1 VRLAFLF
8 PGQGARN
15 LLAGLA
21 LARTW
26 PHGAALI
33 SLAAEAA
40 CVGETELEA
49 HAGRALE
56 RTEVLQPVLVAI
68 ALSVHHALVR
78 AGIRPSLVLGHSL
91 GEVAA
96 FAAGGCLSDEA
107 AIRLAARRGALMA
120 REAAKTPG
128 GLLALPSSDAANRAL
143 ALAPALTLAA
153 LNAPDE
159 VLIGGPD
166 EALRVVTAQMTGR
179 RVPVAGAWHTE
190 AMAGAVEELRAE
202 LARVAP
208 RDATVRVMGRLSALP
223 EALCKPVRFT
233 ELLAKAWSHG
243 LEGFITVGPGA
254 VMRGLLRRNLGSVVK
269 VFTTEDAH
277 DFERTVSALRVTA

>member
-15 LLAGLA
+15 LVAGLA
-21 LARTW
+21 LARSW
-26 PHGAALI
+26 PEGRALV

-40 CVGETELEA
+40 NLTDLELDA
-49 HAGRALE
+49 NGGRALE

-68 ALSVHHALVR
+68 ALSVHHALAR
-78 AGIRPSLVLGHSL
+78 AGIRPTLVLGHSL

-96 FAAGGCLSDEA
+96 FAAGGCLGDEA
-107 AIRLAARRGALMA
+107 AVKLAAKRGALMA
-120 REAAKTPG
+120 REAEKHPG
-128 GLLALPSSDAANRAL
+128 GLLALPSSDAAHRAL

-166 EALRVVTAQMTGR
+166 EALLLVTAQMPGR
-179 RVPVAGAWHTE
+179 RVPVAGAWHTD
-190 AMAGAVEELRAE
+190 AMKGAVAELREELTRIE
-202 LARVAP
+202 AREAK
-208 RDATVRVMGRLSALP
+208 VRVMGTVDGLP
-223 EALCKPVRFT
+223 DALCKPVRFT
-233 ELLAKAWSHG
+233 ETLAKAWSQG
-243 LEGFITVGPGA
+243 LDGFVTVGPGA
-254 VMRGLLRRNLGSVVK
+254 VMRGLLRKNLSSSVK

-277 DFERTVSALRVTA
+277 DFERTVSALRLA

>member
-1 VRLAFLF
+1 MRLAFLF

-26 PHGAALI
+26 PEGAALV

-40 CVGETELEA
+40 CISEAELET

-56 RTEVLQPVLVAI
+56 RTEILQPVLVAI
-68 ALSVHHALVR
+68 ALSVHHALAR

-120 REAAKTPG
+120 REAEKKPG

-143 ALAPALTLAA
+143 ALSPALTLAA

-179 RVPVAGAWHTE
+179 RVPVAGAWHTD

-208 RDATVRVMGRLSALP
+208 RDATVRVMGRLEALP

-233 ELLAKAWSHG
+233 ETLAKAWSHG
-243 LEGFITVGPGA
+243 LDGFITVGPGA
-254 VMRGLLRRNLGSVVK
+254 VMRGLLRKNLSSAVK

-277 DFERTVSALRVTA
+277 DFERTVTALRVTA